1 MLDQYVVM
9 PNHIHGVII
18 ITDDGRGVLQDAPTN
33 KFRSP
38 AQTIGAIVRSFKSA
52 TTRKINQIRRT
63 AIIPVW
69 QRNYYEHIIRDEQDL
84 NQIREYIINNPL
96 KRELDSENPDNIK
109 EKGRGQAKR
118 INVTQAHWGQNKRES

>member
-1 MLDQYVVM
+1 MQY
-9 PNHIHGVII
+9 
-18 ITDDGRGVLQDAPTN
+18 APTN

-38 AQTIGAIVRSFKSA
+38 AQTIGAIVRGFKSA

-69 QRNYYEHIIRDEQDL
+69 QRNYYEHIIRDDQDL

-96 KRELDSENPDNIK
+96 KRELDSEPPDNIK
-109 EKGRGQAKR
+109 EKGHGQPIR
-118 INVTQAHWGQNKRES
+118 IYVPQVHWRQNKRES